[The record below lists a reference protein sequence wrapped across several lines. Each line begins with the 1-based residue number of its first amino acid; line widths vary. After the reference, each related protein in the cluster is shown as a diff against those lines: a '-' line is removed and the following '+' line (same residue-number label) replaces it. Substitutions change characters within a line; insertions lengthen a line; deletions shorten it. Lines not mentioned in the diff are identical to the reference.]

1 MSSSSEDEKNRAGPS
16 TPKKTRL
23 MRGDAPHDKTKHRI
37 QKFRSEWEKDPPF
50 SPWLK
55 PAPND
60 NTKARC
66 TWCNVGMRAD
76 ISVIKLHKNSKKH
89 LKTGSALRSTNKSA
103 MLRYVTPTPETTN
116 CLEIN
121 GKDAEI
127 KLCGFIAAHNIA
139 FSIADDL
146 IPCLKSAFPDSKI
159 LKEIHLKRLKATKIV
174 TNVIGASHKDQI
186 AEKLKKSQIFYI
198 D

>member
-1 MSSSSEDEKNRAGPS
+1 MSSSSEDEENRAGPS
-16 TPKKTRL
+16 TPKKNRL
-23 MRGDAPHDKTKHRI
+23 MRGDAPRDKPKHRI
-37 QKFRSEWEKDPPF
+37 QKFRIEWVSPIQNLELNGRKTHNF

-60 NTKARC
+60 NTRARC

-89 LKTGSALRSTNKSA
+89 LKTGSAFRSTNKSA

-121 GKDAEI
+121 VKDAEI

-139 FSIADDL
+139 FSIADNL
-146 IPCLKSAFPDSKI
+146 IPCLKSAFPD
-159 LKEIHLKRLKATKIV
+159 
-174 TNVIGASHKDQI
+174 
-186 AEKLKKSQIFYI
+186 
-198 D
+198 